1 MGKYLQDETGLLKN
15 KPLKKDLAR
24 IPATDSQWE
33 MVSASINAFA
43 ARYPAHWHA
52 FVQDQTKDKDFTNK
66 FAEGKSATGKK
77 MRSEFRK
84 TACFPT
90 IVNVNGDV
98 VDSLLPVLEGIIPA
112 LTHKDS
118 VNYVP
123 FLKKY
128 PLFNPAYKFNV

>member
-1 MGKYLQDETGLLKN
+1 MGRYLKDETGLLKN
-15 KPLKKDLAR
+15 KPLKRDMAR
-24 IPATDSQWE
+24 VPATEAQWKMVESAIAAFISQ
-33 MVSASINAFA
+33 
-43 ARYPAHWHA
+43 YPYQWSQ
-52 FVQDQTKDKDFTNK
+52 FILDQNKDKDFSNK

-90 IVNVNGDV
+90 ILNAQGEV

-128 PLFNPAYKFNV
+128 PIFNPAYKFNV